1 VVWLSRA
8 IVRAAVLLALA
19 TVLGVVRPAAA
30 AAQTASSPS
39 RVLVVPFDTD
49 TRQPRTYWLGEGASL
64 LVSEGLEAAGLAALT
79 REQRVRAFDD
89 LHLPASASLTRAT
102 VIRVAQLVGASHAVF
117 GTVAVDGTAVTITA
131 RPLVVSE
138 GRFLPDMTEQG
149 PLTELFPLA
158 RRLAGRA
165 AAAIVSL
172 PSETVGVG
180 GTTSAPSLDAFEAY
194 VKALITDSPELGR
207 RLLRQAL
214 DKHPGY
220 DHALLALWA
229 LDEQL
234 GDHAAALK
242 AARAVGEKSPLA
254 RQARFASA
262 LSQIE
267 LGSYDEAYTT
277 LWALADERFDAPV
290 LNNLGVIQLRRG
302 ATPTTGVPTYYFTK
316 ATEQDPDD
324 PDLFFNLGYAYAL
337 ERKPDAAVYWLREA
351 VRRNPADGD
360 AHLVLAESLQAYGA
374 APEAARERELARKL
388 SARWEETERRSAA
401 EPPRGLERLK
411 PSLDAIHTV
420 RFERQAQETAHKEQ
434 QELARF
440 HLERARR
447 LADDEKDGE
456 ALGEL
461 RRSLFLEPY
470 NPEALLLTARLH
482 LRMGQA
488 GDAVSSARIA
498 LWTAESVQAHVVL
511 GQALLEAKDPAGAQ
525 AEAERALA
533 LDPSSADARE
543 LLTRAR
549 AALR

>member
-1 VVWLSRA
+1 MLPSRA
-8 IVRAAVLLALA
+8 IVHAAVLLALA
-19 TVLGVVRPAAA
+19 TVSGAVPPAVAD
-30 AAQTASSPS
+30 AQTASSPS

-64 LVSEGLEAAGLAALT
+64 LVSEGLAAAGLAALT

-117 GTVAVDGTAVTITA
+117 GSVAIDGTAVTITA

-158 RRLAGRA
+158 GRLSGRV
-165 AAAIVSL
+165 AAAIGKL
-172 PSETVGVG
+172 PSESVGVS

-220 DHALLALWA
+220 DHALLAMWA

-234 GDHAAALK
+234 GDHDAALK

-267 LGSYDEAYTT
+267 LGAYDEAYAT

-316 ATEQDPDD
+316 ATELDPDD
-324 PDLFFNLGYAYAL
+324 PDLFFNLGYAYAI

-401 EPPRGLERLK
+401 DPPRGLERLK
-411 PSLDAIHTV
+411 ASLDAIHTV

-447 LADDEKDGE
+447 LADEEKDGD

-482 LRMGQA
+482 LRMGQV

-533 LDPSSADARE
+533 LDASSADARE